1 MLLTE
6 LRKQAVIIRENRK
19 NSFLDTP
26 VNLPVINMLSGDNK
40 FSSQINI
47 IKIVCGDILITA
59 MQIF

>member
-6 LRKQAVIIRENRK
+6 LRKQAVIIRKNRK